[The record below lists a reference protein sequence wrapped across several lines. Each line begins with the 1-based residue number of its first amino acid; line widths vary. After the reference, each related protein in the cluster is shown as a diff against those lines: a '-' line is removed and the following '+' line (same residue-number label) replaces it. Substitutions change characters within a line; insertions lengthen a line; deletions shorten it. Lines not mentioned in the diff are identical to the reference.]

1 MFTGF
6 PEATT
11 QFLLDLRFH
20 NSTSWF
26 NENKDRYLRDVQ
38 GPFYELIGELVPV
51 MREIDP
57 LTEVRPY
64 KLLSRIRR
72 DTRFSKDKSPYRDHH
87 WIWFKRGGEDR
98 WQSLGYWFEFGPQRV
113 TWGMATWD
121 ENRPLMDRF
130 RRELAADP
138 KRYGGIIRSC
148 SLPERHIELQ
158 GDFFR
163 RLEVPP
169 DVPADLGPWYRLRSM
184 ALVQTRPSL
193 AETATRE
200 VLGHVIADYRAMA
213 PVYHLLRGMQD
224 ELENER
230 AEDETARAPEPHDEW

>member
-6 PEATT
+6 PEATN

-20 NSTSWF
+20 NSTAWF

-38 GPFYELIGELVPV
+38 APFYAFIADALPAL
-51 MREIDP
+51 REIDP
-57 LTEVRPY
+57 LIEVRPH

-87 WIWFKRGGEDR
+87 WIWFKRGGEER
-98 WQSLGYWFEFGPQRV
+98 WQSLGYWFEYGPGRLS
-113 TWGMATWD
+113 WGMATWD

-138 KRYGGIIRSC
+138 KRYAGIIRSC
-148 SLPERHIELQ
+148 GLPERHLALE

-163 RLEVPP
+163 RIEVPP
-169 DVPADLGPWYRLRSM
+169 GITADLEPWYRLRSM
-184 ALVQTRPSL
+184 AIVQKKPDL
-193 AETATRE
+193 RE
-200 VLGHVIADYRAMA
+200 AAGRGILGHVLADYKAMA
-213 PVYHLLRGMQD
+213 PVWQMLRGMQD
-224 ELENER
+224 ALE
-230 AEDETARAPEPHDEW
+230 AESEPPPDPPARPGDEW

>member
-6 PEATT
+6 PEATA

-20 NSTSWF
+20 NSTAWF
-26 NENKDRYLRDVQ
+26 NENKERYLRDVQ
-38 GPFYELIGELVPV
+38 APFYALIEDLVPV

-57 LTEVRPY
+57 LVEVRPH

-98 WQSLGYWFEFGPQRV
+98 WESLGYWFEFGPQRV
-113 TWGMATWD
+113 VWGLATWG

-138 KRYGGIIRSC
+138 RRYGGIIRSC
-148 SLPERHIELQ
+148 SLPERHIALDGE
-158 GDFFR
+158 FFR

-169 DVPADLGPWYRLRSM
+169 GLPKDLEPWYRLRSL
-184 ALVQTRPSL
+184 ALMQTQPSL
-193 AETATRE
+193 EETASRA
-200 VLGHVIADYRAMA
+200 VLGRVIADYRAMA

-224 ELENER
+224 ELEQE
-230 AEDETARAPEPHDEW
+230 AAGEEGPKAPAQKDEW